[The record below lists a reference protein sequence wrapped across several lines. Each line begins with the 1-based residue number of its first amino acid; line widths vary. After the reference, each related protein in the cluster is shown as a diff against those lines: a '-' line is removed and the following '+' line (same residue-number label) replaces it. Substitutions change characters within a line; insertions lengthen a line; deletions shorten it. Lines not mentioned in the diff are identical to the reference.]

1 MIELFLLLVLALL
14 LFALTLV
21 LLIAFPR
28 LRACWWA
35 LIVGVDLKPELEVGS
50 VLIVMEFETESVSEV
65 VFIKVEL
72 CFLYGAEVAEEHSE
86 PPPS

>member
-1 MIELFLLLVLALL
+1 MG
-14 LFALTLV
+14 
-21 LLIAFPR
+21 
-28 LRACWWA
+28 
-35 LIVGVDLKPELEVGS
+35 VGLKPELEVGS

-65 VFIKVEL
+65 VFLQVEL

>member
-1 MIELFLLLVLALL
+1 MG
-14 LFALTLV
+14 
-21 LLIAFPR
+21 
-28 LRACWWA
+28 
-35 LIVGVDLKPELEVGS
+35 VGLKPELEVGS